1 MLTSALA
8 ALAVAAA
15 AAVPRAFTV
24 DDLVALP
31 RVGAPELSPDGSLVA
46 FTVGRLTG
54 TGDRIVSTLYVAPAA
69 GGASRQLTDRDERIS
84 SPRFSPDGKR
94 LAFVSTRSV
103 TPQAHV
109 LDLASGQIRVASALP
124 GGANELSWTP
134 DGAALL
140 VTADVDPR
148 CGADADCNAKAEA
161 EAKGKPRVA
170 TRLLFRHWN
179 AWRERLRTHVLKV
192 PLDGGAPSD
201 LTPGDRDAPP
211 AIRGGPGDLAV
222 SPDGKTLYFTA
233 VGDALEA
240 ASTNADVFAV
250 PLAGGEARR
259 VTSGPGWD
267 ASPRPS
273 PDGKRLAW
281 LSQARGGYESDRVRV
296 MVAGID
302 GKDARDLTADVDLSA
317 SDLHWARKGAALRF
331 VALTSGYHE
340 VYEVDVRSGKIVKLA
355 GAPALEG
362 RPRVNVQSVS
372 YSADGARVAALVDG
386 TTAPPEIALLE
397 GKPGKARWAERTR
410 LAADALAGIARPTLR
425 PLEATS
431 KDGTKVFG
439 WIVLPVEH
447 RDGQR
452 HPAAVLV
459 HGGPQGA
466 WNDAWTSRWNAMLY
480 AARGYAVVLPNPR
493 GSTGYG
499 QAYVDAVSRD
509 WGGKPYEDVMALVDA
524 AIALGA
530 VDGARM
536 CAAGASYGGYMV
548 HWLNGQTERF
558 RCLVSHAGIFDLEA
572 FFYRTEELWFPE
584 WEFGGPPFDQPGD
597 YQKYS
602 PHRFVQRWR
611 TPTLV
616 SVGELD
622 YRTTVDHGYAAFTAL
637 QRRGIPSK
645 LLVFPDEGHWVS
657 KPKNARVFYDVV
669 LGWLDEHLAPAANVS
684 AKAR

>member
-8 ALAVAAA
+8 ALVVATAA
-15 AAVPRAFTV
+15 PRPFTV

-31 RVGAPELSPDGSLVA
+31 RVGAPELSPDGARVA
-46 FTVGRLTG
+46 FTVGRLDRA
-54 TGDRIVSTLYVAPAA
+54 GDKISSALYVVPAA
-69 GGASRQLTDRDERIS
+69 GGVRRQLTDRDERIS

-94 LAFVSTRSV
+94 LAFVSTRGG

-109 LDLASGQIRVASALP
+109 VDLASGEIRPVSDLP
-124 GGANELSWTP
+124 GGVSELLWAP
-134 DGAALL
+134 DGASLL

-148 CGADADCNAKAEA
+148 CGADAACAARAEA
-161 EAKGKPRVA
+161 EAKGKPRLA

-179 AWRERLRTHVLKV
+179 EWRERLRTHVLRV
-192 PLDGGAPSD
+192 PLDGGAPAD

-211 AIRGGPGDLAV
+211 AVRGGVDDLAV
-222 SPDGKTLYFTA
+222 SPDGKTLYFTSVA
-233 VGDALEA
+233 DPLEA

-273 PDGKRLAW
+273 PDGNRIAW
-281 LSQARGGYESDRVRV
+281 LSQARGGYESDRFRV
-296 MVAGID
+296 MVAGTD
-302 GKDARDLTADVDLSA
+302 GKDARDLTAGTELSA
-317 SDLHWARKGAALRF
+317 SDLHWARGGAALRF
-331 VALTSGYHE
+331 AALTSGYHE
-340 VYEVDVRSGKIVKLA
+340 LYEVDVRSGKIAKLA
-355 GAPALEG
+355 GTPALGG

-372 YSADGARVAALVDG
+372 YSADGTRAAALVDG
-386 TTAPPEIALLE
+386 ISAPPEVAVLE
-397 GKPGKARWAERTR
+397 GAPGKARWAERTR
-410 LAADALAGIARPTLR
+410 LAADALAGVARPMLR
-425 PLEATS
+425 PLEAIS

-439 WIVLPVEH
+439 WIVLPAGH
-447 RDGQR
+447 RDGER

-509 WGGKPYEDVMALVDA
+509 WGGKPYEDLMALVDA
-524 AIALGA
+524 AIALGT
-530 VDGARM
+530 VDGERM

-548 HWLNGQTERF
+548 HWLNGQTDRF

-584 WEFGGPPFDQPGD
+584 WEFGGTPFEQPGD
-597 YQKYS
+597 YQKFS
-602 PHRFVQRWR
+602 PSRFVQRWH

-622 YRTTVDHGYAAFTAL
+622 YRTGVDQGYAAFTAL

-645 LLVFPDEGHWVS
+645 LLAFPDEGHWVS

-669 LGWLDEHLAPAANVS
+669 LGWLDEHIGPAANLS